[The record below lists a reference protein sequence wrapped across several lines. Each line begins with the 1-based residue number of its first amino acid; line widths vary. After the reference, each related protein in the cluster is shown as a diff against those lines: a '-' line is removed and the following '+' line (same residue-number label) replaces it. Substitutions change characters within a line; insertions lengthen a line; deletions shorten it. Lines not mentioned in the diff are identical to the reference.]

1 MLASSNARP
10 TIRRECGE
18 AGERTHANHVLPSKL
33 RLIPHSFRRK
43 IDVPSHANGNQRVSS
58 RETSLFPMLKRTN
71 TCSVGTGA
79 TNGFRTVALQFIS
92 PRIMHFQLRCQQWH
106 QDQHWLSRM
115 DAQDTTTEQSS
126 KCWTLRWEAS
136 CRSGHGRPEP
146 HPAAPVIAPVPHPI
160 E

>member
-71 TCSVGTGA
+71 ICSVGTGA

-92 PRIMHFQLRCQQWH
+92 PRIMHFNCDVNNGTKTSTGCLEWTHKTPQPNNH
-106 QDQHWLSRM
+106 QNVGLYGGRHLVDLV
-115 DAQDTTTEQSS
+115 TEGQSHI
-126 KCWTLRWEAS
+126 LP
-136 CRSGHGRPEP
+136 RP
-146 HPAAPVIAPVPHPI
+146 
-160 E
+160 